1 MNSYDDVS
9 RLMPRTALRAQGT
22 PVYFIIIT
30 NGNKGCG
37 AAFCQNFSTDQI
49 AECMYIC
56 GN

>member
-1 MNSYDDVS
+1 MNSYDAVS

-49 AECMYIC
+49 AECMLLI
-56 GN
+56 